1 MSPILVTG
9 ATGTVG
15 NAIAAVLVAAGT
27 EVRALVRDVER
38 ARSLLPPGVEPVR
51 GDVTDG
57 ESVAAAVAGCERVFH
72 AAGLPEQ
79 WRLDAEDFRRVN
91 VAGTANVLAACRR
104 HGVIRLLYTSTIDV
118 FAWEPGIPFDES
130 RLDPEPRPTAYE
142 RSKQDAD
149 QLVAAAVEDGLD
161 AVFLHP
167 SAVYGPAPVVT
178 VALNDLLLRLA
189 KRQIPALLP
198 GGMPVVHAADVAAGH
213 LAAAER
219 AQAGERFILSGE
231 YLTLREIAVAVR
243 EAAPEAKVP
252 AVMPL
257 VFARAL
263 AAGGEA
269 LARLTRRPPLIAR
282 GELIFLASHP
292 VPVAARAQE
301 RLDWT
306 SHPVGEGFAATL
318 ASFRQRGLL
327 ER

>member
-1 MSPILVTG
+1 MSPTLLTG

-15 NAIAAVLVAAGT
+15 NAIAAALVAAGA

-38 ARSLLPPGVEPVR
+38 ARALLPAEVEPVR
-51 GDVTDG
+51 GDVTDAAG
-57 ESVAAAVAGCERVFH
+57 VAAAVAGCERVFH

-79 WRLDAEDFRRVN
+79 WRLDPEDFRRVN
-91 VAGTANVLAACRR
+91 VGGTANVLAACRQ
-104 HGVIRLLYTSTIDV
+104 HGVGRLVYTSTIDV
-118 FAWEPGIPFDES
+118 FAWEPGVSYDES

-142 RSKQDAD
+142 RSKQAAD
-149 QLVAAAVEDGLD
+149 RLVATAVEDGLD

-219 AQAGERFILSGE
+219 ARAGERFILSGE
-231 YLTLREIAVAVR
+231 YLTLREIALAVR
-243 EAAPEAKVP
+243 EHVPAARVP

-257 VFARAL
+257 AFARAL
-263 AAGGEA
+263 AGGGVA
-269 LARLTRRPPLIAR
+269 VARLTRRSPLIAR
-282 GELIFLASHP
+282 GELTFLASHP
-292 VPVAARAQE
+292 VPAAARAGE
-301 RLDWT
+301 RLGW
-306 SHPVGEGFAATL
+306 SSRAVGEGFAETL
-318 ASFRQRGLL
+318 ASFRERGLL